1 MTDQTSNTTSAD
13 DDEAFEGEAMDQYEA
28 DYGGDVDDKEETKT
42 QKKEV
47 KDAKELAKEANRKSF
62 LEIQKSILTTQ
73 ERLDKNWKSLLEK
86 HGGGWKGRKN
96 F

>member
-47 KDAKELAKEANRKSF
+47 KDAKELSKEANRKSF
-62 LEIQKSILTTQ
+62 LEIQKTILTTQ
-73 ERLDKNWKSLLEK
+73 ERLNKAWKSLL
-86 HGGGWKGRKN
+86 
-96 F
+96 